1 MRAST
6 PTPWYRKAP
15 IRGALAALLIA
26 LVALTAT
33 SAVYAVAY
41 VDPDTP
47 PGGATLPDAIYG
59 YAYPPSGGPI
69 RLVATGTNAGTQFF
83 IVDPPPTGYNPPLG
97 TRLPNGIQ
105 IIRVNQNEARIATPP
120 GGIVTE
126 LPTDPNPN
134 DDDPG
139 NGITFAVGV
148 TGNANE
154 PPGSG
159 TVAARGYRIRV
170 QRAPLTVTAVNAS
183 RRYGAPNPTFT
194 INVDGLR
201 YNDTI
206 QQVFQGALATTATS
220 ASPVGTYQ
228 ITQGT
233 LALTPY
239 GAARYTLTG
248 FTPGTLTVTRA
259 PLTVTANDA
268 TRRVGQPNP
277 TFTARYDGFVSGDGP
292 SDLDGELRFS
302 TPATNTSPAGTY
314 PITPSGL
321 TSSNYAITFVD
332 GTLTVTDRDVPEIT
346 WPDPAPITYGTPLS
360 SAQLNAT
367 ASFNGRTVPGSFS
380 YDPPAGTVLPAGT
393 RNLRVT
399 FTPNDT
405 TNYAPV
411 SVDRTITVN
420 RAPLTV
426 VADNRSRTYGA
437 ANPSLTYTANL
448 QAGDTLAQ
456 VLTGSPATPATTASP
471 VGNYPITQGTLALS
485 EYGAERYTL
494 TFEPGTLS
502 VTPAPLTIRANDVS
516 RPFGRPNPPFTA
528 SYIGLM
534 NDEGPGVLQGELR
547 FTTTATESSPMGTYP
562 IVPSGL
568 SSPNYDITYVPGT
581 LTVTDTRV
589 YLPFARN

>member
-1 MRAST
+1 MRT
-6 PTPWYRKAP
+6 PTPWRRRAP
-15 IRGALAALLIA
+15 IRSALAALLIA

-47 PGGATLPDAIYG
+47 PGGSTLPDAIYG
-59 YAYPPSGGPI
+59 YPYPPSGGPI
-69 RLVATGTNAGTQFF
+69 RLVATGTNAGTLFF
-83 IVDPPPTGYNPPLG
+83 IVNPPPVGDPPYNPPLG
-97 TRLPNGIQ
+97 NRL
-105 IIRVNQNEARIATPP
+105 P
-120 GGIVTE
+120 GGITINQISQSEARLVATSVTE
-126 LPTDPNPN
+126 PAT
-134 DDDPG
+134 DDP
-139 NGITFAVGV
+139 NGITFAIGV

-154 PPGSG
+154 PPNSG
-159 TVAARGYRIRV
+159 TNAARGYRIRV

-194 INVDGLR
+194 FDVDGLR
-201 YNDTI
+201 NGDTREL
-206 QQVFQGALATTATS
+206 VFQGALATTATS

-239 GAARYTLTG
+239 GAARYT
-248 FTPGTLTVTRA
+248 FNFVPGTLTVTRA
-259 PLTVTANDA
+259 PLTITANNV
-268 TRRVGQPNP
+268 TRRVGTPNP
-277 TFTARYDGFVSGDGP
+277 TFTARYDGFVNDDTP
-292 SDLDGELRFS
+292 ADLDGTLSFS
-302 TPATNTSPAGTY
+302 TTATSASPTGTY
-314 PITPSGL
+314 PITPGGL

-367 ASFNGRTVPGSFS
+367 ASFNGQVVPGVFT
-380 YDPPAGTVLPAGT
+380 YNPPLGTVLSPGI
-393 RNLRVT
+393 RNLEVI
-399 FTPNDT
+399 FTPNNT
-405 TNYAPV
+405 ALFATVNA
-411 SVDRTITVN
+411 DRLITVN

-426 VADNRSRTYGA
+426 TASNRSRTYGA
-437 ANPSLTYTANL
+437 ENPSLTYTADL
-448 QAGDTLAQ
+448 RVDDTLDQ
-456 VLTGSPATPATTASP
+456 VLTGSLATQATAASP
-471 VGNYPITQGTLALS
+471 VGDYPITEGTLALS
-485 EYGAERYTL
+485 EYGAQRYRM

-547 FTTTATESSPMGTYP
+547 FTTTATESSPRGTYP

-568 SSPNYDITYVPGT
+568 SSPNYNIIYVPGT
-581 LTVTDTRV
+581 LTITDTRV
-589 YLPFARN
+589 YLPLVRN

>member
-1 MRAST
+1 MRTST
-6 PTPWYRKAP
+6 PTPWRRRAP
-15 IRGALAALLIA
+15 IRSALAALLIA

-47 PGGATLPDAIYG
+47 PGGSNLPDAIYG
-59 YAYPPSGGPI
+59 YPYPPSGGPI

-83 IVDPPPTGYNPPLG
+83 IVDPPPVGDPPYNPPLG

-105 IIRVNQNEARIATPP
+105 IIQESQTQAQIATPP
-120 GGIVTE
+120 GGTVTE
-126 LPTDPNPN
+126 PATGPN
-134 DDDPG
+134 G
-139 NGITFAVGV
+139 LTFAIGV
-148 TGNANE
+148 TGVADQ

-194 INVDGLR
+194 FNVNGLR
-201 YNDTI
+201 NGDTV
-206 QQVFQGALATTATS
+206 QQVFQGALATTAINT
-220 ASPVGTYQ
+220 SPVGTYQ
-228 ITQGT
+228 ITQGG

-239 GAARYTLTG
+239 GAARYELT
-248 FTPGTLTVTRA
+248 FAPGTLTVTRA

-268 TRRVGQPNP
+268 TRRVGAPNP
-277 TFTARYDGFVSGDGP
+277 TFTARYSGFVNDDGP
-292 SDLDGELRFS
+292 ADLGGTLSFS
-302 TPATNTSPAGTY
+302 TPATNASPAGTY
-314 PITPSGL
+314 SITPSGL

-332 GTLTVTDRDVPEIT
+332 GTLTVTDRDVPEII

-367 ASFNGRTVPGSFS
+367 ASFNGQTIPGAFT
-380 YDPPAGTVLPAGT
+380 YDPPSGTVLPAGT

-405 TNYAPV
+405 INYVPV
-411 SVDRTITVN
+411 NVDMTITVN

-426 VADNRSRTYGA
+426 TANNQSRTYGA
-437 ANPSLTYTANL
+437 ANPSLTFTANL
-448 QAGDTLAQ
+448 RGGDTLAQ
-456 VLTGSPATPATTASP
+456 VLTGSPATPATAASP
-471 VGNYPITQGTLALS
+471 VGDYPINQGTLVLS
-485 EYGAERYTL
+485 EYGTERYTL

-528 SYIGLM
+528 SYDEFVNG
-534 NDEGPGVLQGELR
+534 EGPGVLQGELR

-562 IVPSGL
+562 IIPGGL
-568 SSPNYDITYVPGT
+568 SSPNYAITYVPGT
-581 LTVTDTRV
+581 LTISDTRV
-589 YLPFARN
+589 YLPLVRN

>member
-1 MRAST
+1 MRPST

-47 PGGATLPDAIYG
+47 PGGSDLPNAIYG
-59 YAYPPSGGPI
+59 YPYPPSGGPV

-83 IVDPPPTGYNPPLG
+83 IVNPPPSGYNPPLG

-105 IIRVNQNEARIATPP
+105 IIQDSQTQARIATPP
-120 GGIVTE
+120 GGTVTE
-126 LPTDPNPN
+126 PAT
-134 DDDPG
+134 DDP
-139 NGITFAVGV
+139 NGITFAIGV

-170 QRAPLTVTAVNAS
+170 QRAPLTVTANNAT

-194 INVDGLR
+194 FNVTGLR
-201 YNDTI
+201 NGDTV
-206 QQVFQGALATTATS
+206 QQVFAGALATTATS
-220 ASPVGTYQ
+220 ASPAGTYQ
-228 ITQGT
+228 IIQGT
-233 LALTPY
+233 LGLTNY
-239 GAARYTLTG
+239 GAARYTLN
-248 FTPGTLTVTRA
+248 FEPGTLTVTRA

-268 TRRVGQPNP
+268 TRRVGAPNP
-277 TFTARYDGFVSGDGP
+277 TFTARYEGFVNGDGP
-292 SDLDGELRFS
+292 ADLNGTLSFS
-302 TPATNTSPAGTY
+302 TPATTASPAGTY
-314 PITPSGL
+314 PITPGGL
-321 TSSNYAITFVD
+321 TSNNYAITFVD
-332 GTLTVTDRDVPEIT
+332 GTLTVTERDLPEIA

-367 ASFNGRTVPGSFS
+367 ASFNGQTVPGVFT

-405 TNYAPV
+405 TNFAPV

-420 RAPLTV
+420 RAPLRV

-448 QAGDTLAQ
+448 QGNDTLAQ
-456 VLTGSPATPATTASP
+456 VLTGSPATPATATSP
-471 VGNYPITQGTLALS
+471 VGAYPINQGTLALS

-528 SYIGLM
+528 SYIGFV

-568 SSPNYDITYVPGT
+568 SSPNYNITYVPGT
-581 LTVTDTRV
+581 LTISDTRV
-589 YLPFARN
+589 YLPLLVRN